1 MEQAQQQLADRTA
14 ESAQEYAVRANAAET
29 AEHQTKAGKNSIKGY
44 ILGIST
50 SVDQKKETHPCE
62 FSRTDSCEFLRNF
75 AEVSCTVLI
84 RKNLCWSADFRD
96 TCVYVY

>member
-14 ESAQEYAVRANAAET
+14 ESAQEYTVRANAAET
-29 AEHQTKAGKNSIKGY
+29 AERQTKAGKNSKGLHFGNFY
-44 ILGIST
+44 QRRS
-50 SVDQKKETHPCE
+50 KKKTHPCE

-75 AEVSCTVLI
+75 AEVSSTVLI
-84 RKNLCWSADFRD
+84 RKNLCLSADFRD